1 MSDDLPTQIPNYAQE
16 LSFDFKVVILIFYT
30 ADFNDVIF
38 HALYFIMAFVSVYML
53 AIYYINVY
61 FYNQSN
67 FNLVKKDQSNDCW
80 IKLTW
85 VIDDKMLNS

>member
-1 MSDDLPTQIPNYAQE
+1 
-16 LSFDFKVVILIFYT
+16 
-30 ADFNDVIF
+30 VIF

-53 AIYYINVY
+53 AIYCINVY

-67 FNLVKKDQSNDCW
+67 FNHVKKDQSNDCW

-85 VIDDKMLNS
+85 IIEDKVLKS